1 MTDIVPLARSQPA
14 SNPSL
19 NLFYVPPTDV
29 SILSYRMVPIQP
41 FTTGINPVDFQI
53 DPQEDYIDLSRSYFQ
68 IDWTL
73 KKTDAANA
81 VAAENTFL
89 INNIAHSLFKQISVR
104 LNGTLISPQTDTYH
118 YKAYLETLMNFDRDD
133 GDTIL
138 KPQGW
143 FNTVNVPDALTAN
156 QLNLAHNDFAALT
169 PDNQALVRD
178 LRANNTTVAA
188 GVTRTLCF
196 VPHIEVFHTNKLLI
210 PNVQLGI
217 QLYFN
222 SADLWSRAFEG
233 ANAFRLLAEDIKLKM
248 YLCQVRLNPDMYIS
262 LMREIDSGKNLV
274 SYPMVRSDIRTYN
287 VTNNTLHYEINNP
300 FQSRLPNRL
309 VVGIVSSAAFN
320 GSAAT
325 YPFSFKK
332 YNLKSIKQVVRGE
345 TYPYEALEM
354 VHTNDSQDMRG
365 YRQFLQAT
373 GALCKSRGNMV
384 RAADWGHGKNCTLFV
399 FENAANGCL
408 DTPVLNP
415 KLTGELRLV
424 LDFGAAQGM
433 NVTVIVYG
441 EFENVMEINS
451 NKTVQYDVY
460 QT

>member
-1 MTDIVPLARSQPA
+1 MTDIVPLARSTPA
-14 SNPSL
+14 RNPAL

-73 KKTDAANA
+73 KKTDATNP
-81 VAAENTFL
+81 AAADNTFL

-118 YKAYLETLMNFDRDD
+118 YKSYLETLLNFDRDD
-133 GDTIL
+133 SETIL

-156 QLNLAHNDFAALT
+156 QLNLDHADFADLS

-178 LRANNTTVAA
+178 LRANNTTVAG

-222 SADLWSRAFEG
+222 SADLWCRAFQG

-248 YLCQVRLNPDMYIS
+248 YLCQVRLNPDIYIS
-262 LMREIDSGKNLV
+262 LMSEIDSGKNLV

-300 FQSRLPNRL
+300 FQSRL
-309 VVGIVSSAAFN
+309 
-320 GSAAT
+320 
-325 YPFSFKK
+325 
-332 YNLKSIKQVVRGE
+332 
-345 TYPYEALEM
+345 
-354 VHTNDSQDMRG
+354 
-365 YRQFLQAT
+365 
-373 GALCKSRGNMV
+373 
-384 RAADWGHGKNCTLFV
+384 
-399 FENAANGCL
+399 
-408 DTPVLNP
+408 
-415 KLTGELRLV
+415 
-424 LDFGAAQGM
+424 
-433 NVTVIVYG
+433 
-441 EFENVMEINS
+441 
-451 NKTVQYDVY
+451 
-460 QT
+460 